1 MGMKPLSSAITI
13 GPKATSS
20 QTSMLPTETGSHDLS
35 SSEQTKAVAHLVA
48 ADDPVAVTRKVT
60 DLVHTLIPSLKGR
73 YSSNYDLLG
82 YTIKGKHDP
91 ASISKAV
98 RHVRQS
104 LAGLPEHDIEKQI
117 AMIIPL
123 ITLPKDMD
131 DKMLSLKSR
140 TLAAEL
146 TKYPADIVLRSFD
159 DVKKTSTFF
168 PSFAEFYKHIEWRYL
183 PRKYLLDA
191 LQKCIPIT
199 I

>member
-117 AMIIPL
+117 AMMIPL

-146 TKYPADIVLRSFD
+146 TKYPADIVMRSFD